1 MPRARDALPAR
12 PAPRHAPVPVRA
24 AGHDGDAPP
33 HAAHLHALISTGLTR
48 GFVTHGDIIDA
59 LPDDDAHQGGVDAT
73 AAMLRELGIAVS
85 DGAHAAGWTLD
96 RYFQPTPSARAWAEG
111 AGALAAAELSAPR
124 TTDPVRL
131 YLREMGMTPLL
142 TRDEE
147 IMHAQRIER
156 GRAASVAVL
165 CGDPQALDALV
176 AMRIEIAEGRTAASA
191 YVLSIADSADM
202 APADGAAVASPHA
215 GDTPADAGASTR
227 DDDAPADDG
236 LCRHT
241 VLARLAPIDALAAA
255 MRAALETDGAH
266 GLAYRACVREA
277 AALLGTLRM
286 SMRALERMSEPLRT
300 HARRQ
305 RTLHGRLA
313 RTLADAGVPHG
324 AAAACV
330 QRDGDHARWL
340 AACIAAHPECE
351 PALTRRAAELVDA
364 RDAIARAARTS
375 PLPPDTIALLDARL
389 DTIERAMQPARMG
402 LFDANLRLVVSIAK
416 RYPDRG
422 LPFADLI
429 QEGNI
434 GLLKAIDRY
443 DHRRGFRFSTYATW
457 WIRQAITHA
466 LADLGRTIRVPTH
479 TVDAINK
486 LTRIAREH
494 RQRSGAAATPHELA
508 VQMGEP
514 LDKVRDLMSI
524 VKEPMSADAP
534 VSPEGEMTFVDVAP
548 DVSTP
553 SPEDAAGA
561 AQLRDTIAAM
571 IGRLPAREATV
582 LRLRYGLHADEGCSL
597 RDIGRQLNL
606 SAERVRQIE
615 ASALARLRASD
626 GLDVLRAFIA

>member
-1 MPRARDALPAR
+1 MPAR
-12 PAPRHAPVPVRA
+12 PAPRRAPVPVRA

-147 IMHAQRIER
+147 IMHARRIER

-202 APADGAAVASPHA
+202 APAAGAAASPHA
-215 GDTPADAGASTR
+215 GDTPADADASTR

-236 LCRHT
+236 LCRHA

-305 RTLHGRLA
+305 RTL
-313 RTLADAGVPHG
+313 
-324 AAAACV
+324 
-330 QRDGDHARWL
+330 
-340 AACIAAHPECE
+340 
-351 PALTRRAAELVDA
+351 
-364 RDAIARAARTS
+364 
-375 PLPPDTIALLDARL
+375 
-389 DTIERAMQPARMG
+389 
-402 LFDANLRLVVSIAK
+402 
-416 RYPDRG
+416 
-422 LPFADLI
+422 
-429 QEGNI
+429 
-434 GLLKAIDRY
+434 
-443 DHRRGFRFSTYATW
+443 
-457 WIRQAITHA
+457 
-466 LADLGRTIRVPTH
+466 
-479 TVDAINK
+479 
-486 LTRIAREH
+486 
-494 RQRSGAAATPHELA
+494 
-508 VQMGEP
+508 
-514 LDKVRDLMSI
+514 
-524 VKEPMSADAP
+524 
-534 VSPEGEMTFVDVAP
+534 
-548 DVSTP
+548 
-553 SPEDAAGA
+553 
-561 AQLRDTIAAM
+561 
-571 IGRLPAREATV
+571 
-582 LRLRYGLHADEGCSL
+582 
-597 RDIGRQLNL
+597 
-606 SAERVRQIE
+606 
-615 ASALARLRASD
+615 
-626 GLDVLRAFIA
+626 

>member
-1 MPRARDALPAR
+1 M
-12 PAPRHAPVPVRA
+12 
-24 AGHDGDAPP
+24 
-33 HAAHLHALISTGLTR
+33 
-48 GFVTHGDIIDA
+48 
-59 LPDDDAHQGGVDAT
+59 
-73 AAMLRELGIAVS
+73 
-85 DGAHAAGWTLD
+85 
-96 RYFQPTPSARAWAEG
+96 
-111 AGALAAAELSAPR
+111 
-124 TTDPVRL
+124 
-131 YLREMGMTPLL
+131 
-142 TRDEE
+142 
-147 IMHAQRIER
+147 
-156 GRAASVAVL
+156 
-165 CGDPQALDALV
+165 
-176 AMRIEIAEGRTAASA
+176 
-191 YVLSIADSADM
+191 
-202 APADGAAVASPHA
+202 
-215 GDTPADAGASTR
+215 
-227 DDDAPADDG
+227 
-236 LCRHT
+236 
-241 VLARLAPIDALAAA
+241 
-255 MRAALETDGAH
+255 
-266 GLAYRACVREA
+266 
-277 AALLGTLRM
+277 
-286 SMRALERMSEPLRT
+286 
-300 HARRQ
+300 
-305 RTLHGRLA
+305 
-313 RTLADAGVPHG
+313 
-324 AAAACV
+324 
-330 QRDGDHARWL
+330 
-340 AACIAAHPECE
+340 
-351 PALTRRAAELVDA
+351 
-364 RDAIARAARTS
+364 
-375 PLPPDTIALLDARL
+375 LDARL